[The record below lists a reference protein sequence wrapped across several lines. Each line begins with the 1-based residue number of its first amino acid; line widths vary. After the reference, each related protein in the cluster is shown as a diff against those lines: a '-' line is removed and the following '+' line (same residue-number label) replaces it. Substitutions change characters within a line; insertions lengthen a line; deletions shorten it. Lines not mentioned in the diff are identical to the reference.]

1 MLLHRMTSAHF
12 LLLAGSVA
20 DPPPTPQ
27 ICMVMRNPPFK
38 PLLTALPLAALALAV
53 LACARTASSSRPEL
67 TLHTLSYAGLERTY
81 YLLDPAQALDPVP
94 LVLSLHGGTGNGEQ
108 TCSQAGGIQGLTD
121 REGFLVACPEGV
133 ENHWNDGRAND
144 RNRAHVEDID
154 DVGFLRALI
163 EQLSKSHN
171 VDPDRIYV
179 TGASNGGMM
188 ALRMACEANDVLAAA
203 GAVIASLPADLD
215 CEPEQPISILLMNGT
230 EDPLVPWEGGQVRFF
245 GRELGEVIS
254 TPQTVAFWVA
264 ANGCDPTARVEEL
277 PDLDPRDGTRI
288 QVETYSGC
296 EGDVSVVL
304 YTVDGGGHTL
314 PGGTQYVLK
323 FVMGRVSRDLHAGEA
338 IWQFFES
345 AAEARCR
352 SRVPCGT

>member
-1 MLLHRMTSAHF
+1 
-12 LLLAGSVA
+12 
-20 DPPPTPQ
+20 
-27 ICMVMRNPPFK
+27 MRNFPFK
-38 PLLTALPLAALALAV
+38 PLLAALALAA
-53 LACARTASSSRPEL
+53 LACARTGSGPSSSRPEL
-67 TLHTLSYAGLERTY
+67 TLHTLSHAGLERTY
-81 YLLDPAQALDPVP
+81 YLLDPTQAPDPVP
-94 LVLSLHGGTGNGEQ
+94 LVLSLHGGAGNGQQ
-108 TCSQAGGIQGLTD
+108 TCSLAGGIQELAD

-144 RNRAHVEDID
+144 LNRAHVEDID
-154 DVGFLRALI
+154 DIGFLRALI

-188 ALRMACEANDVLAAA
+188 SLRMACEASDVLAAV

-230 EDPLVPWEGGQVRFF
+230 EDPLMPWEGGQVHFF
-245 GRELGEVIS
+245 RQELGEVIS
-254 TPQTVAFWVA
+254 TPETVAFWVA
-264 ANGCDPTARVEEL
+264 ANGCDPTARMEEL

-296 EGDVSVVL
+296 EGDASVVL

-323 FVMGRVSRDLHAGEA
+323 FVIGRVSRDLHAGEA
-338 IWQFFES
+338 IWQFFEG
-345 AAEARCR
+345 A
-352 SRVPCGT
+352 P